1 MKKWF
6 LFYFLLCYSITLA
19 AQPQYTRSDSLKV
32 VRLLKMGKTFGQDEN
47 LMIRFARELKGLP
60 YVGKTLDRN
69 ANERLVVNLRQ
80 MDCTTYVEN
89 VLALAICTRKG
100 LTTFRD
106 FCRQLQ
112 LIRYRQ
118 GHVSYTDRLHYFSAW
133 IEDNTRL
140 GFVREVQAPNP
151 PFTAVQTLRI
161 NYMSHHPHLY
171 PMLVKHPGWVKG
183 IAEMEQELNGLT
195 YSYIPKQ
202 EIADDTLFRS
212 TIHDGD
218 IIAIITSR
226 DGLDTSHIGIAV
238 WHADGL
244 HMLNASTVHGR
255 IVEEPMLLKTYMKRH
270 PSQVGIRIIH
280 VQ

>member
-6 LFYFLLCYSITLA
+6 LLYFLLCYSITLA

>member
-69 ANERLVVNLRQ
+69 VNERLVVNLRQ

-218 IIAIITSR
+218 IIVIITSR

-280 VQ
+280 VL

>member
-69 ANERLVVNLRQ
+69 VNERLVVNLRQ

-100 LTTFRD
+100 QTTFRD

-280 VQ
+280 VL

>member
-6 LFYFLLCYSITLA
+6 LLYFLLCYSITLA

-140 GFVREVQAPNP
+140 GFVREVQEPNP

>member
-32 VRLLKMGKTFGQDEN
+32 MRLLKTGKAFGQDEN
-47 LMIRFARELKGLP
+47 LMVRFARELKGLP

-151 PFTAVQTLRI
+151 PFTAVQTLRL
-161 NYMSHHPHLY
+161 NYMSRNPHLY
-171 PMLVKHPGWVKG
+171 PMLVRHPGWVSG
-183 IAEMEQELNGLT
+183 IADMEQRLEGLT

-202 EIADDTLFRS
+202 EIANDALFRS

-218 IIAIITSR
+218 IIAITTSR
-226 DGLDTSHIGIAV
+226 EGLDTSHIGIAV

-255 IVEEPMLLKTYMKRH
+255 VVEEPMLLKAYMKRH

-280 VQ
+280 VL